1 MNELPIVAILGRPNV
16 GKSTLFNRLVGK
28 KIALVDDQPGVTRDR
43 RYGAANLAGLE
54 FQIIDTAGMEEAPEE
69 ALQYRMHA
77 QSLSAIDEA
86 QVLLFVLDARAGV
99 TPPDRIFAQLLRRSG
114 KPVIIIGNKAEGNAG
129 RAFLGDIYALGFDN
143 VVLLSAEHGEGLG
156 DLYEA
161 LDGQFGAPRGEEEM
175 RNKRTAKKPKA
186 NPRKNS
192 TAGVPSPSRGGT
204 GRGASDSALTEAP
217 SSNLLPQGEE
227 VSREAPIEDAK
238 EEPFNGA
245 MRLVILGR
253 PNAGKSTLVNS
264 MLGQD
269 RLLVGPEAGITR
281 DSIMVDFEHNGIKIE
296 MVDTAGMRKRANV
309 QGKIEK
315 LAVSDSIRAMT
326 FAEVVVI
333 LLDAT
338 APMEKQ
344 DAALASLVE
353 REGRACV
360 IGLNKWDL
368 IKGDKAE
375 FLEEIRYLL
384 NKQLGQM
391 HGITVVPISA
401 LQGKGMEKLLDA
413 CLAARAIWN
422 KRVPTAALNR
432 WLEGLISHHTPPL
445 VKGRRLKIKYLT
457 QVKARPPTFH
467 LFCNMADEF
476 PESYLRYIVGSLRE
490 SFELPGTPIRLL
502 LKESGNPFEKYK
514 KRINK

>member
-1 MNELPIVAILGRPNV
+1 MSTSSAELPIIAILGRPNV

-43 RYGAANLAGLE
+43 RYGDANLAGLQ
-54 FQIIDTAGMEEAPEE
+54 FRIIDTAGMEEAPDEHLQSRMHGQSLAAIEE
-69 ALQYRMHA
+69 A
-77 QSLSAIDEA
+77 D
-86 QVLLFVLDARAGV
+86 VLLFALDARAGV

-114 KPVIIIGNKAEGNAG
+114 KPVIIVGNKAEGNAG

-143 VVLLSAEHGEGLG
+143 VVLLSAEHGDGFV

-161 LDGQFGAPRGEEEM
+161 LALHVSDPTVYDDSDRK
-175 RNKRTAKKPKA
+175 NTKKKPK
-186 NPRKNS
+186 
-192 TAGVPSPSRGGT
+192 V
-204 GRGASDSALTEAP
+204 ASAKSKAAASKRAPETEAADDE
-217 SSNLLPQGEE
+217 L
-227 VSREAPIEDAK
+227 AD
-238 EEPFNGA
+238 EEPLPNKL
-245 MRLVILGR
+245 RLVILGR

-281 DSIMVDFEHNGIKIE
+281 DSIMVDFEHAGVHIE
-296 MVDTAGMRKRANV
+296 LVDTAGMRKRANV
-309 QGKIEK
+309 QSKLEK
-315 LAVSDSIRAMT
+315 LAVADSIRAMVY
-326 FAEVVVI
+326 AEVVVI

-368 IKGDKAE
+368 IKGDAKPA
-375 FLEEIRYLL
+375 FLDEIRYMLDR
-384 NKQLGQM
+384 QLGQM

-401 LQGKGMEKLLDA
+401 IQGKGMEKLLDA
-413 CLAARAIWN
+413 CIAAREIWN
-422 KRVPTAALNR
+422 KRVSTATLNR

-467 LFCNMADEF
+467 LFCNMAEEF
-476 PESYLRYIVGSLRE
+476 PESYLRYIVGALRE
-490 SFELPGTPIRLL
+490 SFGLPGTPIRLI
-502 LKESGNPFEKYK
+502 LKESNNPFEKYK

>member
-43 RYGAANLAGLE
+43 RYGAADLAGLE

-143 VVLLSAEHGEGLG
+143 VVLLSAEHGEGMG
-156 DLYEA
+156 DLYDA
-161 LDGQFGAPRGEEEM
+161 LDGQFGAPREFDDGL
-175 RNKRTAKKPKA
+175 RQKAVKKPKKNAKKPK
-186 NPRKNS
+186 K
-192 TAGVPSPSRGGT
+192 
-204 GRGASDSALTEAP
+204 LEAD
-217 SSNLLPQGEE
+217 
-227 VSREAPIEDAK
+227 APVDES
-238 EEPFNGA
+238 EEPLA
-245 MRLVILGR
+245 ERLRLVILGR

-281 DSIMVDFEHNGIKIE
+281 DSIMVDFEHSGVKIE

-326 FAEVVVI
+326 FAEVVVV

-344 DAALASLVE
+344 DASIAALVE

-384 NKQLGQM
+384 NKQLGQLKD
-391 HGITVVPISA
+391 ISIVPISA
-401 LQGKGMEKLLDA
+401 LEGKGMEKLLDA
-413 CLAARAIWN
+413 CLAARAVWN
-422 KRVPTAALNR
+422 KRTSTATLNR

-445 VKGRRLKIKYLT
+445 VKGRRLKIKYMT

-476 PESYLRYIVGSLRE
+476 PESYLRYIVSSLRE